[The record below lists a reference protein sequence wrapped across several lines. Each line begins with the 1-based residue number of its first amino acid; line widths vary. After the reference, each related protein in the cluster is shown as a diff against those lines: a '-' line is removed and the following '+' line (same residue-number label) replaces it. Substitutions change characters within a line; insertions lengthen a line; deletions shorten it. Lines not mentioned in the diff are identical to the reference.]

1 MKVIVKPF
9 MFIRD
14 ALGNQREIEV
24 KLNSPA
30 TISDLFTTLR
40 RDYGL
45 PDEVPVGRGVF
56 KLFDGREITNML
68 VLRNGRSIKSLE
80 GMETKLEDGAEIAIF
95 PPLVGG

>member
-9 MFIRD
+9 LFIRD

-30 TISDLFTTLR
+30 TISDLFATLR

-45 PDEVPVGRGVF
+45 PDEVPMGRGVF

-68 VLRNGRSIKSLE
+68 VLRNGRSVKSLE

>member
-1 MKVIVKPF
+1 VKVIVKPF

>member
-1 MKVIVKPF
+1 VKVIVKPF

-14 ALGNQREIEV
+14 ALGNQREFEV

-45 PDEVPVGRGVF
+45 PDEVSIGRSVF

>member
-14 ALGNQREIEV
+14 ALGNQREFEV

-45 PDEVPVGRGVF
+45 PDEVSIGRSVF

>member
-1 MKVIVKPF
+1 VKVIVKPF
-9 MFIRD
+9 LFIRD

-45 PDEVPVGRGVF
+45 PDEVPIGRGVF

>member
-1 MKVIVKPF
+1 M
-9 MFIRD
+9 
-14 ALGNQREIEV
+14 
-24 KLNSPA
+24 
-30 TISDLFTTLR
+30 
-40 RDYGL
+40 
-45 PDEVPVGRGVF
+45 GRGVF

>member
-9 MFIRD
+9 LFIRD

-30 TISDLFTTLR
+30 TISDLLTTLR

>member
-1 MKVIVKPF
+1 

>member
-1 MKVIVKPF
+1 VKIIVKPF
-9 MFIRD
+9 LFIRD

-24 KLNSPA
+24 KLNSQA

-45 PDEVPVGRGVF
+45 PDEVPIGRGVF

>member
-1 MKVIVKPF
+1 VKVIVKPF

-14 ALGNQREIEV
+14 ALGKQREIEV

-45 PDEVPVGRGVF
+45 PDEVPIGRGVF

>member
-30 TISDLFTTLR
+30 TISDLLTTLR

-45 PDEVPVGRGVF
+45 PDEVPIGRGVF
-56 KLFDGREITNML
+56 KLFDGREIRNML